1 MTHQESIMTI
11 LPSVTDITDSQIR
24 ALRSEARAAGDF
36 VRFVIC
42 SVALGERN
50 ELDGD
55 ASELGADGRPDYSGG
70 GHSRSELEQIS
81 TWLDATQ
88 EDAWAECA
96 RVIAAAQG

>member
-1 MTHQESIMTI
+1 MTTLSA
-11 LPSVTDITDSQIR
+11 ITDSQIR
-24 ALRSEARAAGDF
+24 ALRGEARAAGDF
-36 VRFVIC
+36 VQFVIC
-42 SVALGERN
+42 SVALGERDD
-50 ELDGD
+50 LDGD

-96 RVIAAAQG
+96 RVIAGAQG